1 MRQTNE
7 SMPSIPAPT
16 ASSVQYAF
24 RHTPR
29 RDNGEFKYIPL
40 NELPE
45 GTEIRITTIDATVPS
60 EEDPDKEVNGLP
72 ETSLIKPVSGSYTL
86 KTSLGSRMTFEGKG
100 SSVSVR
106 RLYNALAAG
115 SHFTANLDGQNEGSE
130 AIHNEEWATTYRL
143 FTGMITK
150 IEVPVINLTLQ
161 YDPNDEA
168 YLPAS
173 DRIYRKQ
180 RNKLTNSRGL

>member
-1 MRQTNE
+1 MIQTNE

-16 ASSVQYAF
+16 ASSIAYAF
-24 RHTPR
+24 RHVPR
-29 RDNGEFKYIPL
+29 RSTGEYKYIPL

-45 GTEIRITTIDATVPS
+45 GTEIKITTIDATVPS
-60 EEDPDKEVNGLP
+60 EDDPDREINGAS

-86 KTSLGSRMTFEGKG
+86 KTSLGSRITFSGKDA
-100 SSVSVR
+100 SLSVR
-106 RLYNALAAG
+106 RLYNALSAG
-115 SHFTANLDGQNEGSE
+115 SHFTANLDIQNEGSE
-130 AIHNEEWATTYRL
+130 AIHNEEWATTFRL

-150 IEVPVINLTLQ
+150 IEVPAINLTLE

-173 DRIYRKQ
+173 ERIYRKQ
-180 RNKLTNSRGL
+180 RNKSTNSRGL

>member
-1 MRQTNE
+1 MLQTNE
-7 SMPSIPAPT
+7 SMPTCDSPT
-16 ASSVQYAF
+16 PDAVAYAF
-24 RHTPR
+24 RHVPR
-29 RDNGEFKYIPL
+29 REDGTFKYIPL

-45 GTEIRITTIDATVPS
+45 GTEIVITTIDATVPA
-60 EEDPDKEVNGLP
+60 EEDPEKEVNGLP
-72 ETSLIKPVSGSYTL
+72 ETSLVKPVSGSYTL
-86 KTSLGSRMTFEGKG
+86 KTSLGSRITFSGKG

-130 AIHNEEWATTYRL
+130 NIHNEAWATTYRL
-143 FTGMITK
+143 LTGMITK
-150 IEVPVINLTLQ
+150 IEVPAINLTLE

-180 RNKLTNSRGL
+180 RNKPTNSRGL